1 MITLA
6 QLMASTACNAAN
18 GTKYLEPLNE
28 AMLRFD
34 INTQRRV
41 AAFLAT
47 VAVESAHLTATEEGL
62 YYSDP
67 ARLVKIFPRAFKTVA
82 EATPFAKN
90 PAGLSRKLYEG
101 YHGRGLI
108 QLTWRKNYIA
118 CGDALQLDIA
128 NRPEL
133 LSTPKFAA
141 LSAGWFWS
149 TNKCNEA
156 ADLGDMSK
164 VTGIVNGPAK
174 LHLAE
179 RKAQYELAMAAGLD
193 TTNMA

>member
-6 QLMASTACNAAN
+6 RLLASTGCTTTN
-18 GTKYLEPLNE
+18 GIKYLEPINE
-28 AMLRFD
+28 ALHRFD
-34 INTQRRV
+34 IDTDQRI

-47 VAVESAHLTATEEGL
+47 VAVESAHLNAVEEGL

-67 ARLVKIFPRAFKTVA
+67 ARLAKIFPRAFSSVA

-90 PAGLSRKLYEG
+90 PAALSRKLYEG
-101 YHGRGLI
+101 FHGRGLI

-118 CGDALQLDIA
+118 CGDALQVDIL

-133 LSTPKFAA
+133 LTTPKYAA
-141 LSAGWFWS
+141 LSAGWFWG
-149 TNKCNEA
+149 TNKCNAA
-156 ADLGDMSK
+156 ADLGDMTK
-164 VTGIVNGPAK
+164 VTAIVNGPAK

-179 RKAQYELAMAAGLD
+179 RKAQYQLAMAAGLD
-193 TTNMA
+193 TSNMA